1 MSTIEIP
8 VPTKVTAADLL
19 AMPDEK
25 SYELIAGALEAK
37 NVGFDSCWIAMNLVG
52 FLVPYCRQMKLGW
65 VLGPDAGYQCFPDDP
80 QKVRKPDVSFISLH
94 RIPADQTSL
103 GFIPIA
109 PDLAV
114 EVVSLNDLAAEIN
127 QKVNQYLAAGVPM
140 VSVDYPTSAQV
151 VVFRQSGAKVPS
163 SHAQLTGEEVVPGFK
178 LQLTELFRKPG
189 E

>member
-1 MSTIEIP
+1 M
-8 VPTKVTAADLL
+8 
-19 AMPDEK
+19 
-25 SYELIAGALEAK
+25 
-37 NVGFDSCWIAMNLVG
+37 
-52 FLVPYCRQMKLGW
+52 GW
-65 VLGPDAGYQCFPDDP
+65 VLGLDAAYQCFPDDLK
-80 QKVRKPDVSFISLH
+80 KVRKTDVSFISLP

-140 VSVDYPTSAQV
+140 VWVVYPTSGQV
-151 VVFRQSGAKVPS
+151 VVFRQSGVKVLS
-163 SHAQLTGEEVVPGFK
+163 SQDELTGEEVVPGFK